1 MLARY
6 NSLANRGLYE
16 ACALLPDA
24 ELKAPRPAFPA
35 ASTAP
40 HHLMVTDRIYL
51 ARFAGEEVPS
61 TNSTRSSARC
71 SSSSWRRGRVVARIE
86 GFTAGTDERFLGTDE
101 PLHRQRGKTRDDPAY
116 LLVAHFL
123 NHRTESNTLGWNS
136 NMAWS

>member
-1 MLARY
+1 MKGPEAGSVVPGGLRQLPSRPKEVRVNGRLIENVRMLTWY

-61 TNSTRSSARC
+61 TNSTRSSAK
-71 SSSSWRRGRVVARIE
+71 SSRSS
-86 GFTAGTDERFLGTDE
+86 
-101 PLHRQRGKTRDDPAY
+101 
-116 LLVAHFL
+116 
-123 NHRTESNTLGWNS
+123 
-136 NMAWS
+136 